1 MAGDSNPTA
10 SIRPSASSD
19 GVTDIVRDT
28 TTTTS
33 TSETT
38 STASTDNIFGTATTV
53 AANGGSFLID
63 GIVTTSTASANTQST
78 TTLLMYGVIKDETST
93 STPNIL
99 IVRGTTDTSDSV
111 ETSSSTDNAIV
122 FDAESV
128 SSISIPITNTLF
140 STYFISTSVTVTV
153 PKKSLDSATMVDT
166 ATAVAFPDLT
176 DTALQKAD
184 TASGSSALG
193 TGDTV
198 PIPLGTTTGCVTC
211 YTTFTSSA
219 TATSSLD
226 STDTTISGT
235 YAPNKII
242 STTRLNDGIET
253 SRGAP
258 TTAAIPELIPRSAE
272 PPCNLAVDCS
282 FTARN
287 ERTFPSDIPMKS
299 ILPDVSVMPELL
311 SVLIPDIPVEVPYSS
326 FPLPDL
332 NCCDVPP
339 RVPRLDISPSE
350 EGELNIAVP
359 DIPLFNETFQS
370 KPFTNEPPPDS
381 PLITMSSTQT
391 PLFIILPNVPLPDK
405 PLPAVSPKELRFD
418 DPSTDVSL
426 VDVLTPDISSPAVPR
441 PDFPLL
447 DIPPEVP
454 RLDEIPPDT
463 LPTYLSPVDVLTPD
477 ILSTTALLLDI
488 APGTL
493 SSKSQDNLREPLLD
507 AVSAK
512 VSVVSL
518 VSSSEQV
525 GHNAVPDKTIDQPNS
540 AIDLP
545 LVKFNFSYVDVSKSF
560 DPVLNSVPT
569 FFDDPQNIPDDS
581 SAPTNNLITKPL
593 ESGYNSVLEQPNKND
608 KVNDET
614 GSMGLISSSQ
624 NSESKKH
631 KLDLTQEEESLVVQA
646 EGQSSTVVSIQ
657 ESENKG
663 PEDKNIEDQNQETG
677 TKCNSDWRGNTV
689 KM

>member
-1 MAGDSNPTA
+1 MAGDSNPTV
-10 SIRPSASSD
+10 SIRPSPSSD

-38 STASTDNIFGTATTV
+38 TTTSTDNILGTATTV
-53 AANGGSFLID
+53 TATGGSFLID
-63 GIVTTSTASANTQST
+63 AIVTASTVLASANTQST

-99 IVRGTTDTSDSV
+99 IVTDTTDTSDSV
-111 ETSSSTDNAIV
+111 ETTSSTDNGIV

-128 SSISIPITNTLF
+128 SSISIPMTNTLF
-140 STYFISTSVTVTV
+140 STYFMSTSVTVTI
-153 PKKSLDSATMVDT
+153 PNKSLDSATMVDT
-166 ATAVAFPDLT
+166 GTAVAIPDLT
-176 DTALQKAD
+176 DSALQKAD

-193 TGDTV
+193 TVDTV
-198 PIPLGTTTGCVTC
+198 PIPPGTTTACVTC

-219 TATSSLD
+219 TATSTSD

-235 YAPNKII
+235 YASNEII
-242 STTRLNDGIET
+242 STLRMKDGTET

-287 ERTFPSDIPMKS
+287 ERTFPSDIPMNPL
-299 ILPDVSVMPELL
+299 LPDVSVMPELL
-311 SVLIPDIPVEVPYSS
+311 SVPISDIPVEVPYSS
-326 FPLPDL
+326 SPLPDIS
-332 NCCDVPP
+332 CCDVPP
-339 RVPRLDISPSE
+339 TVPRLNISPSE
-350 EGELNIAVP
+350 EGQLNITLP
-359 DIPLFNETFQS
+359 DVPLFNETLQS
-370 KPFTNEPPPDS
+370 KPFTNEPPPNS
-381 PLITMSSTQT
+381 PLITVSSTQT
-391 PLFIILPNVPLPDK
+391 PLYIILPNVPLPDK

-426 VDVLTPDISSPAVPR
+426 VDVLTPDIPSPA
-441 PDFPLL
+441 DLPLL

-477 ILSTTALLLDI
+477 ILSTPAVLLDI
-488 APGTL
+488 VPGTL

-518 VSSSEQV
+518 LSSSEQV
-525 GHNAVPDKTIDQPNS
+525 RNNAVPDKTIDQPDSVIN
-540 AIDLP
+540 LP
-545 LVKFNFSYVDVSKSF
+545 PVKFNFSFVDVSKSF
-560 DPVLNSVPT
+560 DPVLDSVPV
-569 FFDDPQNIPDDS
+569 FVDDPRNISDDS

-608 KVNDET
+608 KVNDEA

-624 NSESKKH
+624 NSKSKND
-631 KLDLTQEEESLVVQA
+631 KLDLTPEEESLVVQA
-646 EGQSSTVVSIQ
+646 EGQPSTVVSIQ
-657 ESENKG
+657 ESETKG
-663 PEDKNIEDQNQETG
+663 PEDKNTEDQNQETG
-677 TKCNSDWRGNTV
+677 TKCNSDW
-689 KM
+689 

>member
-38 STASTDNIFGTATTV
+38 TTTSTDNILGTATTV
-53 AANGGSFLID
+53 TATGGSFLID
-63 GIVTTSTASANTQST
+63 GIVTASTVLAYANTQST

-99 IVRGTTDTSDSV
+99 IVTDTTDTSDSV
-111 ETSSSTDNAIV
+111 ETTSSTDNGIV

-128 SSISIPITNTLF
+128 SSISIPMTNTLF
-140 STYFISTSVTVTV
+140 STYFMSTSVTVTV
-153 PKKSLDSATMVDT
+153 PNKSLDSATMVDT
-166 ATAVAFPDLT
+166 GTAVAIPDLT
-176 DTALQKAD
+176 DSALQKAD

-193 TGDTV
+193 TVDTV
-198 PIPLGTTTGCVTC
+198 PIPLGTTTACVTC

-219 TATSSLD
+219 TTTSPSD

-235 YAPNKII
+235 YAPNEII
-242 STTRLNDGIET
+242 STLRLKDGTET

-287 ERTFPSDIPMKS
+287 ERTFPSDIPMKPL
-299 ILPDVSVMPELL
+299 LPDVSVMPELL
-311 SVLIPDIPVEVPYSS
+311 SVPISDIPVEVPYSS
-326 FPLPDL
+326 SPLPDIS
-332 NCCDVPP
+332 CCDVPP
-339 RVPRLDISPSE
+339 TVPGLNISPSE
-350 EGELNIAVP
+350 EGQLNIALP
-359 DIPLFNETFQS
+359 DVPLFNETLQS
-370 KPFTNEPPPDS
+370 KPFTNEPPPNS
-381 PLITMSSTQT
+381 PLITVSSTQT
-391 PLFIILPNVPLPDK
+391 PLYIILPNVPLPDK

-426 VDVLTPDISSPAVPR
+426 VDVLTPDIPSPA
-441 PDFPLL
+441 DLSLL

-477 ILSTTALLLDI
+477 ILSTPAVLLDI
-488 APGTL
+488 VPGTL

-507 AVSAK
+507 AVPAK

-518 VSSSEQV
+518 LSSSEQV
-525 GHNAVPDKTIDQPNS
+525 RNNAVPDKTIDQPDSVIN
-540 AIDLP
+540 LP
-545 LVKFNFSYVDVSKSF
+545 PVKFNFSFVDVSKSF
-560 DPVLNSVPT
+560 DPVLDSVPV
-569 FFDDPQNIPDDS
+569 FVDDPRNISDDS
-581 SAPTNNLITKPL
+581 SAPTNNIITKPL

-608 KVNDET
+608 KVNDEA

-624 NSESKKH
+624 NSKSKND
-631 KLDLTQEEESLVVQA
+631 KLDLTPEEESLVVQA
-646 EGQSSTVVSIQ
+646 EGQPSTVVSIQ
-657 ESENKG
+657 ESETKG
-663 PEDKNIEDQNQETG
+663 PEDKNTEDQNQETG
-677 TKCNSDWRGNTV
+677 TKCNSDW
-689 KM
+689 

>member
-1 MAGDSNPTA
+1 MEKQKLMQLFLSNPTA

-19 GVTDIVRDT
+19 GVIDIFTDT

-38 STASTDNIFGTATTV
+38 TTTSSDNILGTDTTVTAT
-53 AANGGSFLID
+53 GGSFLID
-63 GIVTTSTASANTQST
+63 GIVTASIASTNTQST

-93 STPNIL
+93 NTRNIPIP
-99 IVRGTTDTSDSV
+99 IVTDTSDSI
-111 ETSSSTDNAIV
+111 ETTSSTDNAIV

-128 SSISIPITNTLF
+128 SSISIPMTNTLF
-140 STYFISTSVTVTV
+140 STYFISTGVTVTI
-153 PKKSLDSATMVDT
+153 PKKSFDFATMVDT
-166 ATAVAFPDLT
+166 GTPVAFSDLT

-184 TASGSSALG
+184 TASRSSALA

-198 PIPLGTTTGCVTC
+198 PIPLGTTNA
-211 YTTFTSSA
+211 FTSSA
-219 TATSSLD
+219 AATSSSD

-235 YAPNKII
+235 CAPNEII
-242 STTRLNDGIET
+242 STTRLNDGTET
-253 SRGAP
+253 SRGA
-258 TTAAIPELIPRSAE
+258 TTAGIPELIPRSAE
-272 PPCNLAVDCS
+272 PPCNLARDCS
-282 FTARN
+282 FTTRN
-287 ERTFPSDIPMKS
+287 ERTFPSDIQMKPL
-299 ILPDVSVMPELL
+299 LPDVAVMPELL

-326 FPLPDL
+326 FPMPDIS
-332 NCCDVPP
+332 CCDIPP
-339 RVPRLDISPSE
+339 RVPKLNISPSE
-350 EGELNIAVP
+350 EGKLSIATP
-359 DIPLFNETFQS
+359 DVPLFNETLQS
-370 KPFTNEPPPDS
+370 KPFTNDPPTDS
-381 PLITMSSTQT
+381 PLITLSSTQI
-391 PLFIILPNVPLPDK
+391 PLYIILQNIPLPDK

-426 VDVLTPDISSPAVPR
+426 VDVLTPDIPSPAVPR
-441 PDFPLL
+441 PNLPLL

-477 ILSTTALLLDI
+477 ILSTTALPLDI
-488 APGTL
+488 VPGTL
-493 SSKSQDNLREPLLD
+493 LSKSQDNLREPLLD

-512 VSVVSL
+512 VPVVSL

-525 GHNAVPDKTIDQPNS
+525 GHNAVPDKTIDQPDS
-540 AIDLP
+540 VIDLP
-545 LVKFNFSYVDVSKSF
+545 PVKFNFSLVDVSKSF
-560 DPVLNSVPT
+560 DPMLDSVPV
-569 FFDDPQNIPDDS
+569 FVDDPQNISDDS

-593 ESGYNSVLEQPNKND
+593 ESVLEQPNKND

-624 NSESKKH
+624 NSESEKY

-646 EGQSSTVVSIQ
+646 EGQSSTVESIQ

-677 TKCNSDWRGNTV
+677 TKCSSDW
-689 KM
+689 

>member
-1 MAGDSNPTA
+1 MAGDSNPTT
-10 SIRPSASSD
+10 SIRTSASSEV
-19 GVTDIVRDT
+19 VTDIVTT

-38 STASTDNIFGTATTV
+38 STASTV
-53 AANGGSFLID
+53 AATGGSFLID
-63 GIVTTSTASANTQST
+63 GIVTTSSASANTQST

-99 IVRGTTDTSDSV
+99 IVRGTTDTYDSV
-111 ETSSSTDNAIV
+111 ETSTSTDNAIV

-128 SSISIPITNTLF
+128 SSISIPMTNTLF
-140 STYFISTSVTVTV
+140 STYFISTSVTVSV
-153 PKKSLDSATMVDT
+153 PKKSLDSATMADT
-166 ATAVAFPDLT
+166 GTAVAFPDLT
-176 DTALQKAD
+176 DTALQKAG
-184 TASGSSALG
+184 TASRSSALG
-193 TGDTV
+193 TSDTV
-198 PIPLGTTTGCVTC
+198 PIPLGTTTACVTC
-211 YTTFTSSA
+211 YTNFTSSA

-226 STDTTISGT
+226 SADTTISGT
-235 YAPNKII
+235 YAPNKLI
-242 STTRLNDGIET
+242 STTRLNDGTKT

-258 TTAAIPELIPRSAE
+258 TTASIPELIPHSAE

-287 ERTFPSDIPMKS
+287 ERTFPSDIPMKPL
-299 ILPDVSVMPELL
+299 LPDVSVMPELL
-311 SVLIPDIPVEVPYSS
+311 SVLIPKIPVEVPYSS

-339 RVPRLDISPSE
+339 RVPRLNIPPSE
-350 EGELNIAVP
+350 EGQLNIAIP
-359 DIPLFNETFQS
+359 DVPLFNETFQS
-370 KPFTNEPPPDS
+370 KPFTNEPPPES

-391 PLFIILPNVPLPDK
+391 PLYIILPNVPLPDK
-405 PLPAVSPKELRFD
+405 PLPSVSPKELRFD

-426 VDVLTPDISSPAVPR
+426 VDVLTPDIPYPAVPR

-463 LPTYLSPVDVLTPD
+463 LPTYRFPVDGLTPD

-488 APGTL
+488 VPGTL

-507 AVSAK
+507 AVSAN

-525 GHNAVPDKTIDQPNS
+525 GHNAVPDKTIDQPDS
-540 AIDLP
+540 VFDLP
-545 LVKFNFSYVDVSKSF
+545 PVKFNFSFVDVSKSV
-560 DPVLNSVPT
+560 DPMLDSVPV
-569 FFDDPQNIPDDS
+569 FVDDSRNISDDS
-581 SAPTNNLITKPL
+581 SASTSNLITKPL

-624 NSESKKH
+624 NSESKKY
-631 KLDLTQEEESLVVQA
+631 KLDLTQEEESWVVQA

-677 TKCNSDWRGNTV
+677 TKCSSDW
-689 KM
+689 

>member
-38 STASTDNIFGTATTV
+38 TTTSTDNILGTATTV
-53 AANGGSFLID
+53 TATGGSFLID
-63 GIVTTSTASANTQST
+63 GIVTASTLLASTNTQST

-99 IVRGTTDTSDSV
+99 IVTDTTDTSASV
-111 ETSSSTDNAIV
+111 ETTSSTDNGIV

-128 SSISIPITNTLF
+128 SSISIPMTNTLF
-140 STYFISTSVTVTV
+140 STYFMSTSVTVTV
-153 PKKSLDSATMVDT
+153 PNKSLDSATMVDT
-166 ATAVAFPDLT
+166 GTAVAIPDLT
-176 DTALQKAD
+176 DSALQKAD

-193 TGDTV
+193 TVDTV
-198 PIPLGTTTGCVTC
+198 PIPLGTTTACVTC

-219 TATSSLD
+219 TTTSPSD

-235 YAPNKII
+235 YAPNEII
-242 STTRLNDGIET
+242 STLRLKDGTET

-287 ERTFPSDIPMKS
+287 ERTFPSDIPMKPL
-299 ILPDVSVMPELL
+299 LPDVSVMPELL
-311 SVLIPDIPVEVPYSS
+311 SVPISDIPVEVPYSRS
-326 FPLPDL
+326 TLPDIS
-332 NCCDVPP
+332 CCDVPP
-339 RVPRLDISPSE
+339 TVPGLNISPSE
-350 EGELNIAVP
+350 EGQLNIALP
-359 DIPLFNETFQS
+359 DVPLFNETLQS
-370 KPFTNEPPPDS
+370 KPFTYEPPPNS
-381 PLITMSSTQT
+381 PLITVSSTQT
-391 PLFIILPNVPLPDK
+391 PLYIILPNVPLPDK

-426 VDVLTPDISSPAVPR
+426 VDVLTPDIPSPA
-441 PDFPLL
+441 DLPLL

-477 ILSTTALLLDI
+477 ILSTQAVLLDI
-488 APGTL
+488 VPGTL

-518 VSSSEQV
+518 LSSSEQV
-525 GHNAVPDKTIDQPNS
+525 RNNAVPDKTIGQPDSVIN
-540 AIDLP
+540 LP
-545 LVKFNFSYVDVSKSF
+545 PVKFNFSFVDVSKSF
-560 DPVLNSVPT
+560 DPVLDSVPV
-569 FFDDPQNIPDDS
+569 FVDDPRNISDDS

-608 KVNDET
+608 KVNDEA

-624 NSESKKH
+624 NSKSKND
-631 KLDLTQEEESLVVQA
+631 KLDLTPEEESLVVQA
-646 EGQSSTVVSIQ
+646 EGQPSTVVSIQ
-657 ESENKG
+657 ESETKG
-663 PEDKNIEDQNQETG
+663 PEDKNTEDQNQETG
-677 TKCNSDWRGNTV
+677 TKCSSDW
-689 KM
+689 

>member
-38 STASTDNIFGTATTV
+38 TTTSTDNILGTATTV
-53 AANGGSFLID
+53 TATGGSFLID
-63 GIVTTSTASANTQST
+63 GIVTASTVLAYANTQST

-99 IVRGTTDTSDSV
+99 IVTDTTDTSDSV
-111 ETSSSTDNAIV
+111 ETTSSTDNGIV

-128 SSISIPITNTLF
+128 SSISIPMTNTLF
-140 STYFISTSVTVTV
+140 STYFMSTSVTVTV
-153 PKKSLDSATMVDT
+153 PNKSLDSATMVDT
-166 ATAVAFPDLT
+166 GTAVAIPDLT
-176 DTALQKAD
+176 DSALQKAD

-193 TGDTV
+193 TVDTV
-198 PIPLGTTTGCVTC
+198 PIPLGTTTACVTC

-219 TATSSLD
+219 TTTSPSD

-235 YAPNKII
+235 YAPNEII
-242 STTRLNDGIET
+242 STLRLKDGTET

-287 ERTFPSDIPMKS
+287 ERTFPSDIPMKPL
-299 ILPDVSVMPELL
+299 LPDVSVMPELL
-311 SVLIPDIPVEVPYSS
+311 SVPISDIPVEVPYSS
-326 FPLPDL
+326 SPLPDIS
-332 NCCDVPP
+332 CCDVPP
-339 RVPRLDISPSE
+339 TVPGLNISPSE
-350 EGELNIAVP
+350 EGQLNIALP
-359 DIPLFNETFQS
+359 DVPLFNETLQS
-370 KPFTNEPPPDS
+370 KPFTNEPPPNS
-381 PLITMSSTQT
+381 PLITVSSTQT
-391 PLFIILPNVPLPDK
+391 PLYIILPNVPLPDK

-426 VDVLTPDISSPAVPR
+426 VDVLTPDIPSPA
-441 PDFPLL
+441 DLPLL

-477 ILSTTALLLDI
+477 ILSTPAVLLDI
-488 APGTL
+488 VPGTL

-518 VSSSEQV
+518 LSSSEQV
-525 GHNAVPDKTIDQPNS
+525 RNNTVPDKTIDQPDSVIN
-540 AIDLP
+540 LP
-545 LVKFNFSYVDVSKSF
+545 PVKFNFSFVDVSKSF
-560 DPVLNSVPT
+560 DPVLDSVPV
-569 FFDDPQNIPDDS
+569 FVDDPRNISDDS
-581 SAPTNNLITKPL
+581 SAPTNNIITKPL
-593 ESGYNSVLEQPNKND
+593 ESDYNSVLEQPNKND
-608 KVNDET
+608 KVNDEA

-624 NSESKKH
+624 NGKSKND
-631 KLDLTQEEESLVVQA
+631 KLDLTPEEESLVVQA
-646 EGQSSTVVSIQ
+646 EGQPSTVVSIQ
-657 ESENKG
+657 ESETKG
-663 PEDKNIEDQNQETG
+663 PEDKNTEDQNQETG
-677 TKCNSDWRGNTV
+677 TTCNSDW
-689 KM
+689 